1 MKQKLDMLIM
11 IDGDCNCIEKL
22 NVDVKSLIFTLKK
35 KNVINMNLKDYHFT
49 IVTMKLVKKK

>member
-1 MKQKLDMLIM
+1 MLIM

-35 KNVINMNLKDYHFT
+35 KKVINMNLKDYHFT